1 MEPPLAAPPPRG
13 PRVLLAL
20 VVAGVVAAVAIAG
33 FVLLRGDGTPQADGD
48 RAPVVPGDGG
58 FEDILRD
65 ILGDAGDLLGGQDLG
80 LFECLAPQGGFG
92 APGAPTSG
100 GVEAQ
105 VRQVALQ
112 VEEIRELAFDE
123 RVEPEFVPPDRMAER
138 VRDEFLAD
146 YPPELAAADDRAL
159 TALRAIP
166 ADLDLRDAI
175 GRALGSQV
183 AGFYDPVTGEL
194 VVSAGGGTLDV
205 LARVTL
211 AHELEH
217 ALADQVLGLP
227 VRETPD
233 PEREDEDLAALAL
246 VEGDAT
252 LTMQRYAI
260 SLPFDEQFGL
270 LDPGAIAEAEAG
282 LQGMPDFL
290 RRQLLFPYENGLSF
304 VCDLYA
310 LGGWDAVDAAYAD
323 PPDATLEVLFP
334 ERYPEFEP
342 VDPPDPQP
350 LDSPWRLTQV
360 RSIGAATLMWLFEA
374 PGGDPEMALDD
385 PRAAVSGWRGG
396 ELHVW
401 TRGEVTAFGLVIA
414 QEGTTLCDPVQE
426 WANAAFRIPEP
437 DVPYRSFACRAGEVR
452 VAIAPTNHEAN
463 TLVSGERP

>member
-1 MEPPLAAPPPRG
+1 MEPPLAAPPRRG
-13 PRVLLAL
+13 PRVL
-20 VVAGVVAAVAIAG
+20 VAVAVAVVVAAVAIGAY
-33 FVLLRGDGTPQADGD
+33 VLLRGRGDPPPETDGG
-48 RAPVVPGDGG
+48 RAPVVPGDGD
-58 FEDILRD
+58 FQDILRD

-80 LFECLAPQGGFG
+80 LFECLAGSGGFG
-92 APGAPTSG
+92 GTGASAPGG
-100 GVEAQ
+100 IEAQ
-105 VRQVALQ
+105 VRQVARQ
-112 VEEIRELAFDE
+112 VEEIRELVFDE
-123 RVEPEFVPPDRMAER
+123 PVEPEFVPPDGMAER
-138 VRDEFLAD
+138 VRGEFLED

-166 ADLDLRDAI
+166 PDLDLRDAI
-175 GRALGSQV
+175 SRALGSQV

-194 VVSAGGGTLDV
+194 VVSAGAGALDV
-205 LARVTL
+205 LSRVTL

-217 ALADQVLGLP
+217 ALADQNLDLP

-270 LDPGAIAEAEAG
+270 LDPRAIAEAEAG

-290 RRQLLFPYENGLSF
+290 RRQLLFPYEDGLSF

-310 LGGWDAVDAAYAD
+310 QGGWAAVDEAYAN

-342 VDPPDPQP
+342 VNPPDPRS
-350 LDSPWRLTQV
+350 LDAPWQLEQV

-374 PGGDPEMALDD
+374 PGGDPELALAD
-385 PRAAVSGWRGG
+385 PRAAVAGWRGG
-396 ELHVW
+396 EVHLW
-401 TRGEVTAFGLVIA
+401 TNGDETAYGMVLA
-414 QEGTTLCDPVQE
+414 QDGTSLCEPVRD
-426 WANAAFRIPEP
+426 WFNAAYADGGGSFRALSCEP
-437 DVPYRSFACRAGEVR
+437 GEVR
-452 VAIAPTNHEAN
+452 VAIGSSQAQAESLASPE
-463 TLVSGERP
+463 GP